1 MSQILNLSLSQKSG
15 TGIKH
20 LAGLILSLSLTT
32 REISQIGIFLSQKK
46 LRAKQQFLFFDKCTI
61 AISLALALTNG
72 GSWQIVICSSGT
84 KRKWCCWWPTPKLRQ
99 NAINVSINPDSIFHV
114 LLLPGRFSSCLL
126 LQLLSFSCQFAIKPR
141 HEVLQAGLWKEAT
154 ENKSTLHKEHQ
165 QSASF
170 KVRRSDQKTSLYP
183 LCGQWSH

>member
-99 NAINVSINPDSIFHV
+99 NAINVSINPGPIFHV
-114 LLLPGRFSSCLL
+114 FYR
-126 LQLLSFSCQFAIKPR
+126 QARALSFSSGFSGWEISDERGNP
-141 HEVLQAGLWKEAT
+141 G
-154 ENKSTLHKEHQ
+154 NKSPSRDPPRKKQRAKLNLLLLLILPYR
-165 QSASF
+165 A
-170 KVRRSDQKTSLYP
+170 RSWKIP
-183 LCGQWSH
+183 EK